1 MAVPAALITARYT
14 TLILFR
20 NREPHTVSSGMQKF
34 CQVAWPFVA
43 LFTAV
48 VITAFLL
55 KRQVA
60 CLYPGIRLRLALG
73 TLVLT
78 RWLWRR
84 WPAKERCEEP
94 RSGCYHLLAGRRQ
107 ASQCRVSRAVVFAY
121 IAVTELTIGEDIKA
135 ANGLVFDLSIQALR

>member
-60 CLYPGIRLRLALG
+60 CLYPGIRLR
-73 TLVLT
+73 
-78 RWLWRR
+78 R